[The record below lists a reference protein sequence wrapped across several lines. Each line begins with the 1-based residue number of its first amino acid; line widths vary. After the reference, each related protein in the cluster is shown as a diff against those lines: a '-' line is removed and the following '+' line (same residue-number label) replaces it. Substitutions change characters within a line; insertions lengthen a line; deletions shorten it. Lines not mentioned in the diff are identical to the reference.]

1 MKRTFERRR
10 SSIMEVLILNTQ
22 WRLAESGVKIL
33 AFGALLLTTLV
44 ALVACSGNGNSV
56 DEPDSET
63 LELQGDVS
71 AIYSGGSFVLWVP
84 EVEPLGGVASIALA
98 DPAIETPDEAASI
111 SGVSSMSA
119 TRGSG
124 STLAAPTSSS
134 SSSSRGSSSSV
145 SMTAGLM
152 SLPDTI
158 PEGAIVFAE
167 AVIKDGTFSLTL
179 EVEEIK
185 PINFS
190 VRAAERVRQPFR
202 MPMRTRQFILE
213 PGQLTLSMDEF
224 EQYLVEGGPYND
236 AVFNSWKQ
244 SDEYLSAQ
252 KLYREKLS
260 EPNPDSADERLE
272 RLAATRGQFTELVHL
287 ESEGRKEVA
296 LNHPDVLVRRLALQ
310 TTTVTT
316 GIWYAKAL
324 SELKE
329 SAPDDPW
336 IAKIIEKDQER
347 QAQIDERDS
356 IAVGTSIL
364 DFQAIDLVGDS
375 ASLSD
380 VQKGSQVVL
389 LDFWAS
395 WCGPCRQEFPHL
407 KEAYSKFKD
416 KGFEIVSFTLD
427 DEQEDWELATEEEE
441 IPWINLGMGSEAE
454 AVKTYSVVGIPYSL
468 LYEVDTGTIVAKN
481 LSGGELEA
489 KLEELLH

>member
-1 MKRTFERRR
+1 MRTFERLR
-10 SSIMEVLILNTQ
+10 SSIMEVLVLNTQ
-22 WRLAESGVKIL
+22 RKLTEIGVKIF
-33 AFGALLLTTLV
+33 ALV
-44 ALVACSGNGNSV
+44 ALLSTTVVVLIACSGNGNIV
-56 DEPDSET
+56 DEPDSTT

-71 AIYSGGSFVLWVP
+71 AIYTSGTFVIWVP
-84 EVEPLGGVASIALA
+84 EVEPLGGVVSIAMA
-98 DPAIETPDEAASI
+98 DPAIESPGESAST
-111 SGVSSMSA
+111 SGVSSVSA

-134 SSSSRGSSSSV
+134 SSSSRGSPSSI
-145 SMTAGLM
+145 SMTGGSM
-152 SLPDTI
+152 SLHDTI
-158 PEGAIVFAE
+158 PEGAVVLAE
-167 AVIKDGTFSLTL
+167 AEIKDGTFSLTVQ
-179 EVEEIK
+179 VEEIE

-190 VRAAERVRQPFR
+190 VRAAERVSQPFR
-202 MPMRTRQFILE
+202 IPMRTRQFILE
-213 PGQLTLSMDEF
+213 PGQLTLVMDEI
-224 EQYLVEGGPYND
+224 EQFLIEGGSYND

-260 EPNPDSADERLE
+260 EPNPDSADERLQH
-272 RLAATRGQFTELVHL
+272 LAATRGQFTELVHL

-296 LNHPDVLVRRLALQ
+296 LNHPDLLVRRLALQ

-316 GIWYAKAL
+316 GVWYVEAL
-324 SELKE
+324 SKLKE

-336 IAKIIEKDQER
+336 IAKILKKDQER

-356 IAVGTSIL
+356 IAIGTSIL
-364 DFQAIDLVGDS
+364 DFQAVDLDGD
-375 ASLSD
+375 ATSLSV
-380 VQKGSQVVL
+380 VQTESRVVL

-395 WCGPCRQEFPHL
+395 WCGPCRQEFPYL

-427 DEQEDWELATEEEE
+427 DDREDWELATEEEE

-454 AVKTYSVVGIPYSL
+454 AVKTYSVIGIPYSL
-468 LYEVDTGTIVAKN
+468 LYDVDTGTIVAKN

-489 KLEELLH
+489 KLEELLN